1 MPDEYHGTGETPEH
15 ALLWRKKR
23 STVLKDMMISVPVK
37 FPYPAWSILGTEKM
51 TGV

>member
-1 MPDEYHGTGETPEH
+1 MPDEYHGTGPGY

-37 FPYPAWSILGTEKM
+37 FPCKPGLSWGQRK
-51 TGV
+51 